1 MASFIKLILFC
12 FSNVGFW
19 EIIRRHSKIH
29 VYFLPSLT
37 IAFQTVLLFFAGLLN
52 FLPEMVLFLYLMGFF
67 GLGCYLYKDRN
78 FSLFKTYMKTGFV
91 FLAIVSGIMLIF
103 LRGKVF
109 ASYDNFSHWALV
121 VREMLETNRFPNF
134 TDTIIT
140 FTEYPLGSSSYIYY
154 FSKLISPSE
163 SIQMMAQ
170 VYMMLSCIIPL
181 FVFAKKNVLAATAV
195 ILAATNF
202 FFVYNIRTTELL
214 VDTLLPL
221 VGMCGL
227 LFAYFACWKSDEKI
241 NYFYAALYVVQL
253 IQIKN
258 SGIFFAVLI
267 SILMAASIKKNRES
281 MMALISI
288 LLPYVSLLLWQK
300 HCAYVF
306 AESEVS
312 KHAMTTENYSAV
324 FGMKTAEEIRMI
336 CAAMLKFTLTWKD
349 VWLTGI
355 FILLTGLLVWCFAPK
370 VRRIFIRLT
379 VLSAI
384 IYIIYQAGM
393 LGMYLFSMP
402 GKEATSLAS
411 VERYTKTILIAILY
425 MMLISVIRTI
435 SCARL
440 KKVHIPI
447 AAAIFGGFLC
457 FLYFSGGVIHTA
469 LDYSDNA
476 SERKWIESAK
486 EDYAVPDGK
495 SYCILIPKE
504 DGRYTYY
511 LGKYIFRSGN
521 ISTFVADTV
530 EGLEKIT
537 EEYIFVY
544 DQENPIVTEWIQNN
558 YPEQY
563 GNQVIVRGENK

>member
-267 SILMAASIKKNRES
+267 SILMAASIKK
-281 MMALISI
+281 
-288 LLPYVSLLLWQK
+288 
-300 HCAYVF
+300 
-306 AESEVS
+306 
-312 KHAMTTENYSAV
+312 
-324 FGMKTAEEIRMI
+324 
-336 CAAMLKFTLTWKD
+336 
-349 VWLTGI
+349 
-355 FILLTGLLVWCFAPK
+355 
-370 VRRIFIRLT
+370 
-379 VLSAI
+379 
-384 IYIIYQAGM
+384 
-393 LGMYLFSMP
+393 
-402 GKEATSLAS
+402 
-411 VERYTKTILIAILY
+411 
-425 MMLISVIRTI
+425 
-435 SCARL
+435 
-440 KKVHIPI
+440 
-447 AAAIFGGFLC
+447 
-457 FLYFSGGVIHTA
+457 
-469 LDYSDNA
+469 
-476 SERKWIESAK
+476 
-486 EDYAVPDGK
+486 
-495 SYCILIPKE
+495 
-504 DGRYTYY
+504 
-511 LGKYIFRSGN
+511 
-521 ISTFVADTV
+521 
-530 EGLEKIT
+530 
-537 EEYIFVY
+537 
-544 DQENPIVTEWIQNN
+544 
-558 YPEQY
+558 
-563 GNQVIVRGENK
+563 